1 MSMSVM
7 ERKQGSAGSG
17 SPIKDQLYYPSP
29 YAMSHIPMFQK
40 QGSPESECSQ
50 TLRRN
55 FGREHIY
62 DVPYPPKWVSYYFPV
77 SSHALFYVGNIVCR
91 SFFE

>member
-1 MSMSVM
+1 MSVM

-17 SPIKDQLYYPSP
+17 SPVKDQLYYPSP

-50 TLRRN
+50 TLRRSY
-55 FGREHIY
+55 GREHIY
-62 DVPYPPKWVSYYFPV
+62 DVPYPPKWVSAIFFFF
-77 SSHALFYVGNIVCR
+77 LFKD
-91 SFFE
+91 SQPPSAF

>member
-17 SPIKDQLYYPSP
+17 SPVKDQLYYPSP

-62 DVPYPPKWVSYYFPV
+62 DVPYPPKWVSTV
-77 SSHALFYVGNIVCR
+77 LIVISLCTN
-91 SFFE
+91 